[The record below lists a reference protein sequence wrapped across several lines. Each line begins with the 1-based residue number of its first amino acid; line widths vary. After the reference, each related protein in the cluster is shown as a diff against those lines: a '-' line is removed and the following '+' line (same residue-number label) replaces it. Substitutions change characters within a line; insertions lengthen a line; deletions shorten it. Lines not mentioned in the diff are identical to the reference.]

1 MSDAPRIEIRI
12 DRLMVD
18 GVDAH
23 PHHARRIHA
32 ALESELSAL
41 FSAEA
46 TAARLS
52 GGSIP
57 AMRAPDLGHA
67 NCGSPGDLGRAIA
80 RSVYAMISQ
89 KP

>member
-1 MSDAPRIEIRI
+1 MSDAPRFEIRI
-12 DRLMVD
+12 DRLIVE

-32 ALESELSAL
+32 ALERELSVL
-41 FSAEA
+41 FGGEA
-46 TAARLS
+46 MPTQIS

-57 AMRAPDLGHA
+57 AVRAPELGPA
-67 NCGSPGDLGRAIA
+67 SGSSPGDLGRAIA
-80 RSVYAMISQ
+80 RSVYALISQ